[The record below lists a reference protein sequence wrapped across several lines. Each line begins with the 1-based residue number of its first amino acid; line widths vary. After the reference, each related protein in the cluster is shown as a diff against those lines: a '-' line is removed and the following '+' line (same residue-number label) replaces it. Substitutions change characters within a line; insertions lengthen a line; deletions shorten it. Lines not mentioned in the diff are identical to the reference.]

1 MKKNERLGEILE
13 ILTREKKAEVVS
25 LSERLSVS
33 QVTIRKD
40 LDTLEEKGVIQR
52 VHGYAQ
58 LLSADNINGRLA
70 YHYEAKQKIAE
81 KAASLIQ
88 DGDTIMI
95 ESGSCCALLASVI
108 AKTKKNVTIVTNS
121 AFIADYIRH
130 LPVEIVLLGGIYQPS
145 SQCLVGPMVKQAA
158 QSYHVH
164 YFFAG
169 TDGWN
174 AKSGFSNK
182 DQMRCQA
189 VRDMAESAQE
199 MVILTESEKFAD
211 TGTLPMN
218 MKNQPGIVITDDKLP
233 EEIKVQLDEEG
244 IQVIMA

>member
-81 KAASLIQ
+81 
-88 DGDTIMI
+88 
-95 ESGSCCALLASVI
+95 
-108 AKTKKNVTIVTNS
+108 
-121 AFIADYIRH
+121 
-130 LPVEIVLLGGIYQPS
+130 
-145 SQCLVGPMVKQAA
+145 
-158 QSYHVH
+158 
-164 YFFAG
+164 
-169 TDGWN
+169 
-174 AKSGFSNK
+174 
-182 DQMRCQA
+182 
-189 VRDMAESAQE
+189 
-199 MVILTESEKFAD
+199 
-211 TGTLPMN
+211 
-218 MKNQPGIVITDDKLP
+218 
-233 EEIKVQLDEEG
+233 
-244 IQVIMA
+244 

>member
-1 MKKNERLGEILE
+1 MKKNERLTEILE
-13 ILTREKKAEVVS
+13 ILTREKKVEVVS
-25 LSERLSVS
+25 LSERLAVS

-40 LDTLEEKGVIQR
+40 LDELEEKGVIRR

-58 LLSADNINGRLA
+58 LLSTDNINGRLA
-70 YHYEAKQKIAE
+70 YHYEAKQKIAR
-81 KAASLIQ
+81 KAADLIQ

-95 ESGSCCALLASVI
+95 ESGSCCALLAATI
-108 AKTKKNVTIVTNS
+108 AREKKNVTIVTNS

-130 LPVEIVLLGGIYQPS
+130 LPVQTVLLGGIYQPS

-158 QSYHVH
+158 QLYSVH

-174 AKSGFSNK
+174 AITGFSNK

-189 VRDMAESAQE
+189 VRDMSQSAQE
-199 MVILTESEKFAD
+199 MVILTESEKFKDNVTIAMHIPD
-211 TGTLPMN
+211 
-218 MKNQPGIVITDDKLP
+218 QPKIAITDDRLS
-233 EEIKVQLDEEG
+233 EDIKAQLDKEG
-244 IQVIMA
+244 IQVITA